1 MMSISRRN
9 FLVGTSATSLLP
21 LSLTQAGAQAVYPN
35 KPIRLFVGFAPG
47 GSTDTVGR
55 LIGQALTERLGQSL
69 VIENRPGAGTN
80 IATEAAIRSAPDG
93 YTLLMVGPSVTIN
106 ATLYKELNFNFLR
119 DAEPVSS
126 IASQAQV
133 MLANPKLPIKTIPD
147 LIDYAKKNPGKLT
160 VASAGIGSIGHLTGE
175 LFKMKAGV
183 DLLHVPY
190 RGAAPA
196 LADLVSGQVDISFA
210 GIAGAVEF
218 VKSGMLNALGVST
231 RARSERLPDI
241 PVVADFVSGFESN
254 DWFGMAAPK
263 NTPPDII
270 ALLNREITAAVQDPK
285 LKARFA
291 DLGAAS
297 MPMPPSDFGK
307 LLREDTDKWG
317 EVVRTAKITPI

>member
-1 MMSISRRN
+1 MTISRRA
-9 FLVGTSATSLLP
+9 FIAGASLASLGSATRV
-21 LSLTQAGAQAVYPN
+21 GAQSAFPN

-47 GSTDTVGR
+47 GSTDTVAR
-55 LIGQALTERLGQSL
+55 LIGQALTERMGQSI

-80 IATEAAIRSAPDG
+80 IATEAAIRSTPDG

-119 DAEPVSS
+119 DAEPVSA

-133 MLANPKLPIKTIPD
+133 LLANPKLPVQSVSE

-160 VASAGIGSIGHLTGE
+160 IASAGIGSIGHLTGE
-175 LFKMKAGV
+175 LFKMKASV

-196 LADLVSGQVDISFA
+196 LADLVSGQVDLSFA

-218 VKSGMLNALGVST
+218 VKSGMLRALAVST
-231 RARSERLPDI
+231 KTRSERLPDT
-241 PVVADFVSGFESN
+241 PVVADVVSGFESN

-263 NTPPDII
+263 NTPPEII
-270 ALLNREITAAVQDPK
+270 SLLNREIAAAVADPK

-297 MPMPPSDFGK
+297 MAMSPTDFGK
-307 LLREDTDKWG
+307 LLREDTEKWG
-317 EVVRTAKITPI
+317 EVVKTAKITPI

>member
-1 MMSISRRN
+1 MGISRRR
-9 FLVGTSATSLLP
+9 FIAHASVTALFP
-21 LSLTQAGAQAVYPN
+21 LTGVGAQAQAAYPN
-35 KPIRLFVGFAPG
+35 KPIRLLVGFAPG
-47 GSTDTVGR
+47 GSTDTVAR
-55 LIGQALTERLGQSL
+55 LVGQALGERLGQSL
-69 VIENRPGAGTN
+69 IIENRPGAGTN

-93 YTLLMVGPSVTIN
+93 YTLLMVGPSVAIN

-119 DAEPVSS
+119 DADPVSS

-133 MLANPKLPIKTIPD
+133 MLINPKLPFKTVPE
-147 LIDYAKKNPGKLT
+147 LIDFAKKNPGKLT

-218 VKSGMLNALGVST
+218 VKSGMLHALGVST
-231 RARSERLPDI
+231 KTRSDRLPDV
-241 PVVADFVSGFESN
+241 PVIADFVSGFESN

-263 NTPPDII
+263 NTPPEIV
-270 ALLNREITAAVQDPK
+270 ALLNREIAAAVANPK

-297 MPMPPSDFGK
+297 MPMQPTEFGR
-307 LLREDTDKWG
+307 LLNEDTQKWG
-317 EVVRTAKITPI
+317 EIVRTANITPI

>member
-1 MMSISRRN
+1 MGISRRR
-9 FLVGTSATSLLP
+9 FIAHASVTALFP
-21 LSLTQAGAQAVYPN
+21 LTGVGAQAQAAYPN
-35 KPIRLFVGFAPG
+35 RPIRLLVGFAPG
-47 GSTDTVGR
+47 GSTDTVAR
-55 LIGQALTERLGQSL
+55 LVGQALGERLGQSL
-69 VIENRPGAGTN
+69 IIENRPGAGTN

-93 YTLLMVGPSVTIN
+93 YTLVMVGPSVAIN

-119 DAEPVSS
+119 DADPVSS

-133 MLANPKLPIKTIPD
+133 MLINPKLPFKTVPE
-147 LIDYAKKNPGKLT
+147 LIDFAKKNPGKLT

-218 VKSGMLNALGVST
+218 VKSGMLHALGVST
-231 RARSERLPDI
+231 KTRSDRLPDV
-241 PVVADFVSGFESN
+241 PVIADFVSGFESN

-263 NTPPDII
+263 NTPPEIV
-270 ALLNREITAAVQDPK
+270 ALLNREIAAAVANPK

-297 MPMPPSDFGK
+297 MPMQPTEFGR
-307 LLREDTDKWG
+307 LLNEDTQKWG
-317 EVVRTAKITPI
+317 EIVRTANIKPI

>member
-1 MMSISRRN
+1 MGISRRR
-9 FLVGTSATSLLP
+9 FIAHASVTALFP
-21 LSLTQAGAQAVYPN
+21 LTGVGAQAQAAYPN
-35 KPIRLFVGFAPG
+35 RPIRLLVGFAPG
-47 GSTDTVGR
+47 GSTDTVAR
-55 LIGQALTERLGQSL
+55 LVGQALGERLGQSL
-69 VIENRPGAGTN
+69 IIENRPGAGTN

-93 YTLLMVGPSVTIN
+93 YTLLMVGPSVAIN

-119 DAEPVSS
+119 DADPVSS

-133 MLANPKLPIKTIPD
+133 MLINPKLPFKTVPK
-147 LIDYAKKNPGKLT
+147 LIDFAKKNPGKLT

-218 VKSGMLNALGVST
+218 VKSGMLHALGVST
-231 RARSERLPDI
+231 KTRSDRLPDV
-241 PVVADFVSGFESN
+241 PVIADFVSGFESN

-263 NTPPDII
+263 NTPPEIV
-270 ALLNREITAAVQDPK
+270 ALLNREIAAAVANPK

-297 MPMPPSDFGK
+297 MPMQPTDFGR
-307 LLREDTDKWG
+307 LLNEDTQKWG
-317 EVVRTAKITPI
+317 EIVRTANIKPI

>member
-1 MMSISRRN
+1 MGISRRR
-9 FLVGTSATSLLP
+9 FIAHASVAALFP
-21 LSLTQAGAQAVYPN
+21 LTGVGAQAQAAYPN
-35 KPIRLFVGFAPG
+35 RPIRLLVGFAPG
-47 GSTDTVGR
+47 GSTDTVAR
-55 LIGQALTERLGQSL
+55 LVGQALGERLGQSL
-69 VIENRPGAGTN
+69 IIENRPGAGTN

-93 YTLLMVGPSVTIN
+93 YTLLMVGPSVAIN

-119 DAEPVSS
+119 DADPVSS

-133 MLANPKLPIKTIPD
+133 MLINPKLPFKTVPE
-147 LIDYAKKNPGKLT
+147 LIDFAKKNPGKLT
-160 VASAGIGSIGHLTGE
+160 VASAGMGSIGHLTGE

-218 VKSGMLNALGVST
+218 VKSGMLHALGVST
-231 RARSERLPDI
+231 KTRSDRLPDV
-241 PVVADFVSGFESN
+241 PVIADFVLGFESN
-254 DWFGMAAPK
+254 DWFGLAAPK
-263 NTPPDII
+263 NTPPEIVS
-270 ALLNREITAAVQDPK
+270 LLNREIAAAVANPK

-297 MPMPPSDFGK
+297 MPMQSTEFGR
-307 LLREDTDKWG
+307 LLNEDTRKWG
-317 EVVRTAKITPI
+317 EIVRTANITPI

>member
-1 MMSISRRN
+1 MMGISRRD
-9 FLVGTSATSLLP
+9 FLVGSSAAITLPVSL
-21 LSLTQAGAQAVYPN
+21 GAASAQDAYPK

-55 LIGQALTERLGQSL
+55 LIGQALTARLGQSI
-69 VIENRPGAGTN
+69 VVENRPGAGTN
-80 IATEAAIRSAPDG
+80 IATEAAIRSTPDG
-93 YTLLMVGPSVTIN
+93 YTLLMVGPSVAIN
-106 ATLYKELNFNFLR
+106 ATLYKELNFNFMR

-133 MLANPKLPIKTIPD
+133 MLANPKLPVKNVGE

-196 LADLVSGQVDISFA
+196 LADLVSGQVDVSFA

-218 VKSGMLNALGVST
+218 ASAGTLRALGVST
-231 RARSERLPDI
+231 KTRSDRLPDV
-241 PVVADFVSGFESN
+241 PVIADFLPGFESN

-263 NTPPDII
+263 NTPPEII
-270 ALLNREITAAVQDPK
+270 ALLNREIAAAVADPK

-297 MPMPPSDFGK
+297 MPMSQSDFGR
-307 LLREDTDKWG
+307 LLRDDTEKWG

>member
-1 MMSISRRN
+1 MGISRRR
-9 FLVGTSATSLLP
+9 FIAHASVTALFP
-21 LSLTQAGAQAVYPN
+21 LTGVGAQAQAAYPN
-35 KPIRLFVGFAPG
+35 RPIRLLVGFAPG
-47 GSTDTVGR
+47 GSTDTVAR
-55 LIGQALTERLGQSL
+55 LVGQALGERLGQSL
-69 VIENRPGAGTN
+69 IIENRPGAGTN

-93 YTLLMVGPSVTIN
+93 YTLLMVGPSVAIN

-119 DAEPVSS
+119 DADPVSS

-133 MLANPKLPIKTIPD
+133 MLINPKLPFKTVPE
-147 LIDYAKKNPGKLT
+147 LIDFAKKNPGKLT

-218 VKSGMLNALGVST
+218 VKSGMLHALGVST
-231 RARSERLPDI
+231 KTRSDRLPDV
-241 PVVADFVSGFESN
+241 PVIADFVSGFESN

-263 NTPPDII
+263 NTPPEIV
-270 ALLNREITAAVQDPK
+270 ALLNREIAAAVANPK

-297 MPMPPSDFGK
+297 MPMQPTEFGR
-307 LLREDTDKWG
+307 LLNEDTQKWG
-317 EVVRTAKITPI
+317 EIVRTANIKPI

>member
-1 MMSISRRN
+1 MGISRRR
-9 FLVGTSATSLLP
+9 FIAHASVTALFP
-21 LSLTQAGAQAVYPN
+21 LTGVGAQAQAAYPN
-35 KPIRLFVGFAPG
+35 RPIRLLVGFAPG
-47 GSTDTVGR
+47 GSTDTVAR
-55 LIGQALTERLGQSL
+55 LVGQALGERLGQSL
-69 VIENRPGAGTN
+69 IIENRPGAGTN

-93 YTLLMVGPSVTIN
+93 YTLLMVGPSVAIN

-119 DAEPVSS
+119 DADPVSS

-133 MLANPKLPIKTIPD
+133 MLINPKLPFKTVPE
-147 LIDYAKKNPGKLT
+147 LIDFAKKNPGKLT

-218 VKSGMLNALGVST
+218 VKSGMLHALGVST
-231 RARSERLPDI
+231 KTRSDRLPDV
-241 PVVADFVSGFESN
+241 PVIADFVSGFESN

-263 NTPPDII
+263 NTPPEIV
-270 ALLNREITAAVQDPK
+270 ALLNREIAAAVANPK

-297 MPMPPSDFGK
+297 MPMQPTEFGR
-307 LLREDTDKWG
+307 LLNEDTQKWG
-317 EVVRTAKITPI
+317 EIVRTANITPI

>member
-1 MMSISRRN
+1 M
-9 FLVGTSATSLLP
+9 
-21 LSLTQAGAQAVYPN
+21 
-35 KPIRLFVGFAPG
+35 GFAPG
-47 GSTDTVGR
+47 GSTDTVAR
-55 LIGQALTERLGQSL
+55 LVGQALGERLGQSL
-69 VIENRPGAGTN
+69 IIENRPGAGTN

-93 YTLLMVGPSVTIN
+93 YTLLMVGPSVAIN

-119 DAEPVSS
+119 DADPVSS

-133 MLANPKLPIKTIPD
+133 MLINPKLPFKTVPK
-147 LIDYAKKNPGKLT
+147 LIDFAKKNPGKLT

-218 VKSGMLNALGVST
+218 VKSGMLHALGVST
-231 RARSERLPDI
+231 KTRSDRLPDV
-241 PVVADFVSGFESN
+241 PVIADFVSGFESN

-263 NTPPDII
+263 NTPPEIV
-270 ALLNREITAAVQDPK
+270 ALLNREIAAAVANPK

-297 MPMPPSDFGK
+297 MPMQPTEFGR
-307 LLREDTDKWG
+307 LLNEDTQKWG
-317 EVVRTAKITPI
+317 EIVRTANIKPI